1 MIRIMI
7 QIKKVFNQVIKNKIT
22 KQNQV
27 KKTKIIKL

>member
-27 KKTKIIKL
+27 KKIKIIKL